1 MSICKQIAFSSDG
14 FLLKGT
20 LHLPASEAHPPV
32 IIGSHGLFSSGT
44 SPKQIALA
52 ERCLPYGIA
61 FLRFDHRGCGESEGA
76 FNDVTSL
83 EARCSDLINAVNMI
97 RSRND
102 TGERIGLFG
111 SSMGGAVCLATAGM
125 LNADSLVT
133 VAAPVRI
140 ASAIEAVE
148 AIERS
153 AALNPPDPVFY
164 KKELRFDIADK
175 LSSLRNILIF
185 HGDADNVIPISNAE
199 EIYQKAGD
207 PKKLIIQK
215 QGDHRISDR
224 SHQEEFMRETVSWF
238 KTTLL

>member
-1 MSICKQIAFSSDG
+1 MSICKKITFSSER
-14 FLLKGT
+14 FLLSGT
-20 LHLPASEAHPPV
+20 LHLPDSVSPPV
-32 IIGSHGLFSSGT
+32 IIGSHGLFSSGN

-52 ERCLPYGIA
+52 QQCLSYGIA
-61 FLRFDHRGCGESEGA
+61 FFRFDHRGCGESEGD

-83 EARCSDLINAVNMI
+83 EARCSDLISAVAMI

-102 TGERIGLFG
+102 TGKQIGLFG
-111 SSMGGAVCLATAGM
+111 SSMGGAVTLATAGV
-125 LNADSLVT
+125 LNTDSLVT

-153 AALNPPDPVFY
+153 AASKPPDPGFY

-175 LSSLRNILIF
+175 LPAICNILIF
-185 HGDADNVIPISNAE
+185 HGDADNVIPVSNAE
-199 EIYQKAGD
+199 EIYQKAGE